1 MKAEALVDTL
11 SDTLPNAEAETGE
24 VKMGNVKA
32 ETVADTLI
40 EVDCATFF
48 ITLCDLHG
56 EVPWRGT
63 CLERYLMQRTRHL
76 ATYCA
81 ILRQILVHRQTD
93 TVGDARRN
101 SEAVS
106 DKLGCTIVEAKNKTD
121 SNTFGYV
128 ERKELVDTLADP
140 L

>member
-48 ITLCDLHG
+48 ITLGELHG
-56 EVPWRGT
+56 EAPWRGT
-63 CLERYLMQRTRHL
+63 CLER
-76 ATYCA
+76 
-81 ILRQILVHRQTD
+81 
-93 TVGDARRN
+93 
-101 SEAVS
+101 
-106 DKLGCTIVEAKNKTD
+106 
-121 SNTFGYV
+121 
-128 ERKELVDTLADP
+128 
-140 L
+140 